1 MNPDKKNPVI
11 NTDKLRERLRSYAEK
26 RRIHVHQEITDDDN
40 YYGYTEEY
48 RIQDGYFRA

>member
-11 NTDKLRERLRSYAEK
+11 NTDRLREHLRWYLQRFRKAK
-26 RRIHVHQEITDDDN
+26 IITDDDN

-48 RIQDGYFRA
+48 RVQDGYYRG